1 VAQVTLTQV
10 PIVGHSPNVG
20 MARLLVATLLAALL
34 GQASARSMIHREV
47 FSRSFVKSLSFR
59 HSVRICNAYPSEAT
73 MKVIKAASIREAD
86 DLTEGGPLAYK
97 ECRDVM
103 ADLKEDDR
111 LDFKVGSSSAGSFKV
126 NELPSHDAVLLLVVH
141 RHDTLS
147 TAVSFESHVFASLQN
162 AQVAVLDTYKG
173 MAVGM
178 PRIRDAKG
186 ESATMRSEELRY
198 DSVVAVNPGLY
209 EVVLTNDKSE
219 TIAKSALVAVKH
231 ESYVILRTGVEAQQG
246 QSYPQDLVVY
256 PRHKADDVKG
266 SAARMG
272 LSGLTVAA
280 ALALTTLL
288 A

>member
-1 VAQVTLTQV
+1 
-10 PIVGHSPNVG
+10 
-20 MARLLVATLLAALL
+20 MARLLVATVLAALL
-34 GQASARSMIHREV
+34 GQASGTQAASALTSRRSMISKEV

-59 HSVRICNAYPSEAT
+59 HSVRICNAYPSDAT
-73 MKVIKAASIREAD
+73 MKVIKAQNVREAD

-103 ADLKEDDR
+103 AELKEDDR
-111 LDFKVGSSSAGSFKV
+111 LDFRVGTTSAGSFKV
-126 NELPSHDAVLLLVVH
+126 NELPNHDAVLLLVVH

-147 TAVSFESHVFASLQN
+147 SAVSFESHVFASLQN

-209 EVVLTNDKSE
+209 EVVLMNDKSE
-219 TIAKSALVAVKH
+219 SIAKAALVAVNH
-231 ESYVILRTGVEAQQG
+231 ESYVVLRVGVEAQQG
-246 QSYPQDLVVY
+246 QSYPQDIVVY
-256 PRHKADDVKG
+256 PRSKVKDAQG

-272 LSGLTVAA
+272 LSGLTMAA

>member
-1 VAQVTLTQV
+1 
-10 PIVGHSPNVG
+10 
-20 MARLLVATLLAALL
+20 MARLLVATVLAALL
-34 GQASARSMIHREV
+34 GQASGTQAASALTSRRSMISKEV

-59 HSVRICNAYPSEAT
+59 HSVRICNAYPSDAA
-73 MKVIKAASIREAD
+73 MKVIKAQNIREAD

-97 ECRDVM
+97 ECRDVE
-103 ADLKEDDR
+103 AELKEDDR
-111 LDFKVGSSSAGSFKV
+111 LDFRVGTTSAGSFKV
-126 NELPSHDAVLLLVVH
+126 NELPNHDAVLLLVVH

-147 TAVSFESHVFASLQN
+147 SAVSFESHVFASLQN

-209 EVVLTNDKSE
+209 EVVLMNEKSE
-219 TIAKSALVAVKH
+219 SIAKAALVAVKH
-231 ESYVILRTGVEAQQG
+231 ESYVVLRVGVEAQQG
-246 QSYPQDLVVY
+246 QSYPQDIVVY
-256 PRHKADDVKG
+256 PRSEAKDARG

-272 LSGLTVAA
+272 LSGLTMAA